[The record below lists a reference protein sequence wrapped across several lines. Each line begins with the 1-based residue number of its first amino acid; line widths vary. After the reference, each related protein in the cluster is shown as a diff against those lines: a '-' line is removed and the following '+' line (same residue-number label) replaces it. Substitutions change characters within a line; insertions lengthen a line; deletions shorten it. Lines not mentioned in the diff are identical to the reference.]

1 MSGAT
6 ALERGYRRLLAWYPT
21 WHQQAHGEEMIGVLM
36 AAAPGS
42 RRRPSLGETLN
53 IIWAGLLIRL
63 RPRPTALPTGAWP
76 DALAA
81 FSVAAPV
88 AFACM
93 AVAWELDRGVT
104 SPVSAALAVLYYGLG
119 LPLPL
124 VLLRLRRVAAVVSL
138 LATVFLAVVSANLI
152 YHGALGQPFA
162 LSLFAYAAETVALF
176 GSAGPRRGL
185 QCLTWRT
192 WVLTAVAGA
201 CSGVAWYSLELGT
214 VWATSWP
221 GAPRLDEAQLA
232 GMLVAGVVAVVV
244 GGAIAAWVASRSAFG
259 RRVLVLFAIPLYVLL
274 VTSTAYLFG
283 RPATLALLTYLP
295 PLAAAGFALLA
306 ARKSR
311 RPGPDGEPA

>member
-1 MSGAT
+1 MSE

-36 AAAPGS
+36 TAAPGS
-42 RRRPSLGETLN
+42 RRRPGLGETLN

-63 RPRPTALPTGAWP
+63 RPRPTALPSGAWP

-88 AFACM
+88 ALTCM
-93 AVAWELDRGVT
+93 TVAWELETGVT
-104 SPVSAALAVLYYGLG
+104 SPANAAVGVAFYGLG
-119 LPLPL
+119 LSLPL

-138 LATVFLAVVSANLI
+138 LATVLLAVACANIL
-152 YHGALGQPFA
+152 YHDGLGQPFA
-162 LSLFAYAAETVALF
+162 FPLFAYAAETVALF

-185 QCLTWRT
+185 QFLTWPT

-201 CSGVAWYSLELGT
+201 CGGVAWYSFEFGT
-214 VWATSWP
+214 FWATSLP
-221 GAPRLDEAQLA
+221 AARGLHESQLT
-232 GMLVAGVVAVVV
+232 GMLAAGIAAAVV
-244 GGAIAAWVASRSAFG
+244 GGAIVAWVASRSALG

-283 RPATLALLTYLP
+283 RPAALALFTYLP
-295 PLAAAGFALLA
+295 PLAAAGLALRA
-306 ARKSR
+306 ARRSR
-311 RPGPDGEPA
+311 RPGPNGEPA